1 MDANRERQLLLR
13 IHEHGDQHARKQ
25 LAEET
30 LPLAYA
36 LAARYV
42 NRGEPLEDLVQVACI
57 GLMKAIDGFDIRQ
70 EVRFSSYATPT
81 VLGEI
86 RRHFRD
92 KTWAIRLPR
101 PLQDRQLRV
110 AKVRDALTA
119 KLGHAPSVPEIA
131 AAIDAPVEDVVA
143 AVLSTNARR
152 GRSLDEPIGEDLTLA
167 DSLGAVDP
175 GIDRAEMRALLDS
188 ALDVL
193 CERDQELLR
202 LRYED
207 DLSQT
212 EISQRVGVS
221 QMQVSRLIGKSVALM
236 RRRIE
241 RPLELRPTLAAYR
254 TPANPLAAPV
264 STYKLAA

>member
-1 MDANRERQLLLR
+1 MDANREKHLLRR
-13 IHEHGDQHARKQ
+13 IHEHGDQHARTQ

-57 GLMKAIDGFDIRQ
+57 GIMKAIDGFDIRQ

-92 KTWAIRLPR
+92 KTWAIRVPR
-101 PLQDRQLRV
+101 PLRERQLRV

-131 AAIDAPVEDVVA
+131 TAIDASVEDVVA

-152 GRSLDEPIGEDLTLA
+152 GRSFDEPIGEDLTLA

-175 GIDRAEMRALLDS
+175 EIERAEMRALVDS

-193 CERDQELLR
+193 CKRDQEVLR

-207 DLSQT
+207 DLSQV
-212 EISQRVGVS
+212 EISQRVGIS
-221 QMQVSRLIGKSVALM
+221 QMQVSRLIGQSVALM
-236 RRRIE
+236 RWRIE
-241 RPLELRPTLAAYR
+241 RPRVPVGQW
-254 TPANPLAAPV
+254 PAPGPPN
-264 STYKLAA
+264 YKLAA

>member
-1 MDANRERQLLLR
+1 M
-13 IHEHGDQHARKQ
+13 
-25 LAEET
+25 
-30 LPLAYA
+30 
-36 LAARYV
+36 
-42 NRGEPLEDLVQVACI
+42 
-57 GLMKAIDGFDIRQ
+57 
-70 EVRFSSYATPT
+70 
-81 VLGEI
+81 
-86 RRHFRD
+86 
-92 KTWAIRLPR
+92 AIRVPR

-110 AKVRDALTA
+110 AKVRDALTT

-175 GIDRAEMRALLDS
+175 GIECAEMRALLDS

-193 CERDQELLR
+193 CARDQELLR

-212 EISQRVGVS
+212 EIGQRVGVS
-221 QMQVSRLIGKSVALM
+221 QMQVSRLIGRSVALM